1 MPELDMN
8 MDELLSHEEGRR
20 DSYALLAN
28 CFHLP
33 DEELIRALNALPES
47 DSEFY
52 SGLAHVAGPDELESL
67 RKDYSRLFIGP
78 YKLLAP
84 PYGSLYLEGKGEVMG
99 ESTVDAL
106 HRYKSEGVDVRLKE
120 APDHIAIELEFMFFL
135 ISKELEGI
143 RGSNLSDADA
153 FQKKQKAFLEVH
165 LGKWISRFA
174 DKVEAHAQ
182 TEFYKNLA
190 NLTKS
195 FVEEDLRCFNN
206 GDYPKIPQV

>member
-1 MPELDMN
+1 
-8 MDELLSHEEGRR
+8 MDGLLSHEEGRR

-33 DEELIRALNALPES
+33 DEELVQALNGLPES

-52 SGLAHVAGPDELESL
+52 SGLAHVADVEDVSSL
-67 RKDYSRLFIGP
+67 RKDYSKLFIGP

-84 PYGSLYLEGKGEVMG
+84 PYGSIYLEGQNSVMG

-106 HRYKSEGVDVRLKE
+106 YQYKREGIEVRLKE

-143 RGSNLSDADA
+143 RGSNLSDAEA

-165 LGKWISRFA
+165 LGRWVSQFA
-174 DKVEAHAQ
+174 DQVEAHAQ
-182 TEFYKNLA
+182 TDFYKNLA

-195 FVEEDLRCFNN
+195 FVQEDLRCFNTGN
-206 GDYPKIPQV
+206 YPRIPRV

>member
-1 MPELDMN
+1 MAELDM
-8 MDELLSHEEGRR
+8 DGLLSHEEGRR

-33 DEELIRALNALPES
+33 DEELVQALNGLPES

-52 SGLAHVAGPDELESL
+52 SGLAHVADVEDVSSL
-67 RKDYSRLFIGP
+67 RKDYSKLFIGP

-84 PYGSLYLEGKGEVMG
+84 PYGSIYLEGQNSVMG

-106 HRYKSEGVDVRLKE
+106 YQYKREGIEVRLKE

-135 ISKELEGI
+135 ISKELEAI
-143 RGSNLSDADA
+143 RDSNLADADA
-153 FQKKQKAFLEVH
+153 YQKKQKAFLELH
-165 LGKWISRFA
+165 LGRWISRFA
-174 DKVEAHAQ
+174 EKVEANAE

-195 FVEEDLRCFNN
+195 FVEEDLHCFKTGN
-206 GDYPKIPQV
+206 YPKVPQV